1 MLRSRQC
8 PTRLLELNLSD
19 FLDLALS
26 LSACH
31 SFPPLRWMRRR
42 NPVPSLTRRCFVVL
56 PPNTLMPSVARV
68 DRWCWPNPV
77 APRYTWHTT
86 CVAPVHVPLDTSPP
100 VEILYPS
107 LAPCCVPAVP
117 TILVNPAG
125 SAGIV
130 AVPAK
135 YAQTTII
142 SPLLVA
148 AIATLAA
155 LADTASVPRNCHSF
169 HISNAD
175 IATAEAVAV
184 PAASV
189 TNAISIQICVLSVKP
204 VITALTEKG
213 TT

>member
-1 MLRSRQC
+1 MTVCHRPVVVTLSVWALRFDV
-8 PTRLLELNLSD
+8 T
-19 FLDLALS
+19 LAPVS
-26 LSACH
+26 
-31 SFPPLRWMRRR
+31 
-42 NPVPSLTRRCFVVL
+42 NPF
-56 PPNTLMPSVARV
+56 ARV
-68 DRWCWPNPV
+68 KLVRFPRFGAVPVGVPFIPAVALDAPPKPSTQLNPALFCSVTAEYANAVLLPALIVGVVPNPV

-155 LADTASVPRNCHSF
+155 LADTA
-169 HISNAD
+169 
-175 IATAEAVAV
+175 
-184 PAASV
+184 
-189 TNAISIQICVLSVKP
+189 
-204 VITALTEKG
+204 
-213 TT
+213 